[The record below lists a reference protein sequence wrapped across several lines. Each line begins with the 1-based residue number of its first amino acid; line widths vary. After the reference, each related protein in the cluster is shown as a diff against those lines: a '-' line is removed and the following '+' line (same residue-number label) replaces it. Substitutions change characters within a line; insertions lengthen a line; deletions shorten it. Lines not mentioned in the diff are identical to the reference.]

1 MVQKSLEFQN
11 LEQKF
16 NILLNKF
23 EQQININNYI
33 LANIDENQK
42 NISKNNQKLDF
53 LNIKIDFNPS
63 QNVFIKHEKLQ
74 ICPTLQNNIMND
86 NID

>member
-1 MVQKSLEFQN
+1 MIVQKSPEFQN

-42 NISKNNQKLDF
+42 NILKITKNWIFLTQKLNVILLKISS
-53 LNIKIDFNPS
+53 LNMKIYKFVRHS
-63 QNVFIKHEKLQ
+63 KIIL
-74 ICPTLQNNIMND
+74 
-86 NID
+86 